1 MEGCSWGRQWVKLDA
16 CAASHACERGRGGKL
31 SRLLALH
38 SIFHRQLIVFFSF
51 FVSFAFLFHF
61 GFAFVLFCCYC
72 KQNQHKLKTI
82 INMSGLSDLRSSG
95 KVGGRREGGGVG
107 CVLEKVPW
115 FSAC

>member
-1 MEGCSWGRQWVKLDA
+1 MPVLQVMLVK
-16 CAASHACERGRGGKL
+16 GGGEEKL

-95 KVGGRREGGGVG
+95 KVGGRSKGERGMECVRVG
-107 CVLEKVPW
+107 TMV
-115 FSAC
+115 